1 MVGNHRS
8 NLIRGNITIKGH
20 EATQVAFKN
29 CAPFTK
35 YIRKINGTTID
46 DAEDLDLVM
55 LMHNLIE
62 YSSNNSETTEYLWFY
77 SKNKAT
83 DINADIADS
92 NNFKSFMYKAKL
104 LENTRAK
111 WSKWNSKKYTICC
124 TIKIFKSF
132 LGITLN
138 AII

>member
-29 CAPFTK
+29 HAPFTK

-62 YSSNNSETTEYLWFY
+62 YSSNNSETTEHLWFY

-104 LENTRAK
+104 LENTRANGANGILK
-111 WSKWNSKKYTICC
+111 NTPFAVPLKYLSH
-124 TIKIFKSF
+124 FWAS
-132 LGITLN
+132 L
-138 AII
+138 